1 MLDFG
6 FLLSVALA
14 HAATNLDNLA
24 MLLVLSYSIG
34 RQKALA
40 GFLLAQAIVL
50 GLAVALGSGAEA
62 LIGVQARWLGLVPI
76 AFGIMSFRRPEKT
89 QTSVSGSRGAL
100 AVTALFL
107 GLSFDT
113 LAVLVP
119 IFADSALRFDL
130 DALTGASLSALAI
143 GGSVYALTR
152 TPRRSLPAIDP
163 LNRIAPFIMIAAG
176 LYVLLDTGTDLQ

>member
-24 MLLVLSYSIG
+24 MLLVLSYSVG

-50 GLAVALGSGAEA
+50 GLAMALGSGTEA
-62 LIGVQARWLGLVPI
+62 LIGAHARWLGLVPI
-76 AFGIMSFRRPEKT
+76 AFGIMAFRQRDERRTALP
-89 QTSVSGSRGAL
+89 GSSGAL

-113 LAVLVP
+113 LAVLTPV
-119 IFADSALRFDL
+119 FADSTLRFDL
-130 DALTGASLSALAI
+130 DALTGASLSSLAI

-152 TPRRSLPAIDP
+152 APRRSLPA
-163 LNRIAPFIMIAAG
+163 LKRFNRIAPFIMIAAG
-176 LYVLLDTGTDLQ
+176 IYVLLNTGTDLQ

>member
-14 HAATNLDNLA
+14 HVTTNLDNLA
-24 MLLVLSYSIG
+24 MLLVLSYSVG

-40 GFLLAQAIVL
+40 GFLLAQAIVI
-50 GLAVALGSGAEA
+50 GLAMALGSGAEA
-62 LIGVQARWLGLVPI
+62 LVGIHSRWLGLVPI
-76 AFGIMSFRRPEKT
+76 AFGIMAFRRQEKT
-89 QTSVSGSRGAL
+89 QTTLSGSKGAL

-113 LAVLVP
+113 LAVLTP
-119 IFADSALRFDL
+119 IFADSMLRFDL
-130 DALTGASLSALAI
+130 DALTGASLSSLAI

-152 TPRRSLPAIDP
+152 APRRSLPAIDR
-163 LNRIAPFIMIAAG
+163 LNRIAPFVMIAAG
-176 LYVLLDTGTDLQ
+176 IYVLMNTGTDLQ